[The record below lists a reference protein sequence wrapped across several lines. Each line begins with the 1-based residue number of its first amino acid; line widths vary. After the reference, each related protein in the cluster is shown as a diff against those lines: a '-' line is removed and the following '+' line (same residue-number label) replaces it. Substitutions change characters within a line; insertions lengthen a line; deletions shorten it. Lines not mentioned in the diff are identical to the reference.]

1 VNPFAFTRA
10 ADTASALLAIGQER
24 GARFIAGGTNILDFM
39 KEGVETP
46 PLLIDINA
54 LPLRSIERR
63 PGELFIGALA
73 RMSDVAADEH
83 VRSAYPMVAIALDQS
98 ASPQLRNMASIGGN
112 LLQRTRCQYFR
123 DTATPCNKR
132 APRSGCSALEG
143 TNRKE
148 AVLGTSEFCIA
159 AHASDLAV
167 ALAALD
173 ASVHVHDDAGEH
185 VVPLSEFY
193 RLPGSTPHIENA
205 LSSNQLLGG
214 VSIPLLPFAARST
227 YLKVR
232 DRAQYDFA
240 LASAAVALDVSA
252 GVIRN
257 ARVALGGIATIP
269 WRSREAENALVNHPA
284 TRETFAKAADAALGA
299 ARGHGE
305 NDFKIPLAKR
315 TLVRALEIVTERA

>member
-1 VNPFAFTRA
+1 
-10 ADTASALLAIGQER
+10 
-24 GARFIAGGTNILDFM
+24 
-39 KEGVETP
+39 
-46 PLLIDINA
+46 
-54 LPLRSIERR
+54 
-63 PGELFIGALA
+63 
-73 RMSDVAADEH
+73 
-83 VRSAYPMVAIALDQS
+83 MVAIALDQS

-132 APRSGCSALEG
+132 VPGSGCGALEG

-159 AHASDLAV
+159 THASDLAV

-173 ASVHVHDDAGEH
+173 ASVHIHDAAGEH
-185 VVPLSEFY
+185 AVPLSEFY
-193 RLPGSTPHIENA
+193 LLPGSTPHIENL
-205 LSSNQLLGG
+205 LSPNQLIAG
-214 VSIPLLPFAARST
+214 VSIPLLPFAAHST

-232 DRAQYDFA
+232 DRAQFDFA

-252 GVIRN
+252 GIVRN

-269 WRSREAENALVNHPA
+269 WRSREAEEALINRTA
-284 TRETFAKAADAALGA
+284 TRETLMQAADAALAA
-299 ARGHGE
+299 ARGYGE

-315 TLVRALEIVTERA
+315 TLVRALEIVAERA